1 MNIVLG
7 AYLLSSAP
15 SYRQAGVHRYAQH
28 LLQEIARIAAR
39 HPEAHFTALVS
50 PTVAPQGL
58 SMTDSRFSIL
68 PASRSTERPL
78 SRILIEQTETP
89 RVLRERKADLYHGLG
104 FVAPL
109 RAPCPTI
116 VTVFDL
122 SFITQPQA
130 HKRVNRLY
138 LSLFTRWSCRRA
150 ARVIAISEW
159 TRRDVA
165 QHLASR
171 RRGSSPF
178 RWAWITTTSSPSRQ
192 KPLPPSRRNT
202 ALAIR
207 PSSTWQLGAAQKPAS
222 PDRSLLRSECAIV
235 VLPSPV
241 VRGGEPGLEVRRS
254 ICANPATRPPG
265 SRPADRPGERRRPA
279 EVVQRVRSNGLPI
292 VV

>member
-165 QHLASR
+165 QHLGR
-171 RRGSSPF
+171 RAGEDHRHSVGRGSRPLQAPAA
-178 RWAWITTTSSPSRQ
+178 RSRCRLQ
-192 KPLPPSRRNT
+192 GATRHWRSGHLLPG
-202 ALAIR
+202 
-207 PSSTWQLGAAQKPAS
+207 QLGAAQKPAS

-241 VRGGEPGLEVRRS
+241 VRGGG
-254 ICANPATRPPG
+254 AWPG
-265 SRPADRPGERRRPA
+265 STTKYLCESGNSASRIASG
-279 EVVQRVRSNGLPI
+279 
-292 VV
+292 